1 MCRSSVG
8 FLILGTPASFFRP
21 VFGYVTVL
29 RQRNFMESGL
39 IRVFLQLRGQ

>member
-1 MCRSSVG
+1 MFRSSVG

-39 IRVFLQLRGQ
+39 IHAFLELREQ